1 MLSEECELPS
11 DDEPLFSDEDFS
23 VDGLSAGLSGLAPT
37 AGFRPSCTLVSVDA
51 AGVLLSVTEP
61 LDPSVVLVPPVV
73 PVSPG
78 VDFRLSRVT
87 FTGPADSGLAG
98 CALVSGLASIRGST
112 PLKFLRADF
121 CRAPVRGQPGA
132 AGLPSFSCGV
142 RSGLAAGGQ
151 RAAAAGGLYP
161 MVLHH
166 NVSQCCAHGQW
177 LGRCRIGRRWGRA
190 SRAGMVMMRRRRVV
204 PRATA

>member
-98 CALVSGLASIRGST
+98 CALVSGLAVT
-112 PLKFLRADF
+112 
-121 CRAPVRGQPGA
+121 
-132 AGLPSFSCGV
+132 
-142 RSGLAAGGQ
+142 
-151 RAAAAGGLYP
+151 
-161 MVLHH
+161 
-166 NVSQCCAHGQW
+166 
-177 LGRCRIGRRWGRA
+177 
-190 SRAGMVMMRRRRVV
+190 
-204 PRATA
+204 